1 MPVLAEKPLTLNSIA
16 TKRLAE
22 IAVINNTYLA
32 ASNVFLFASYIQD
45 FQKTIAKCQEKI
57 AFIRFRW
64 SDPQTEKRGGET
76 KYFDPRLTVFE
87 DWMPHVVSILETI
100 FQRKLSVSDK
110 MTVRRGGSH
119 VTCFLFLCKIPCEV
133 ELVRN
138 GAHRQ
143 RVIDV
148 TSKSGEMFK
157 LDFSNE
163 PAIKTVNG
171 KMTSKIENCL
181 QEESPVK
188 KMLEAFFIG
197 AMGGHRDERIDMK
210 RAIAANEVIDQCA
223 APYKSGLS
231 NWLNQTL
238 YSKTPT

>member
-1 MPVLAEKPLTLNSIA
+1 MPRKRLPSSVYAGLTHKLKRGVGKQNILTL
-16 TKRLAE
+16 
-22 IAVINNTYLA
+22 
-32 ASNVFLFASYIQD
+32 ASLFL
-45 FQKTIAKCQEKI
+45 K
-57 AFIRFRW
+57 
-64 SDPQTEKRGGET
+64 
-76 KYFDPRLTVFE
+76 

-119 VTCFLFLCKIPCEV
+119 VTCFLFLCKSPVRV

-171 KMTSKIENCL
+171 KITSKIENCL
-181 QEESPVK
+181 QEKSPVK
-188 KMLEAFFIG
+188 KCWRHFYWSYGQAS
-197 AMGGHRDERIDMK
+197 R
-210 RAIAANEVIDQCA
+210 
-223 APYKSGLS
+223 
-231 NWLNQTL
+231 
-238 YSKTPT
+238 